1 MSDLNASRAPR
12 VLLIDDDEVVIG
24 SLRRYLAAQGSH
36 VEIATDPTV
45 AAGEFDVVVVDP
57 YLTGARHDGA
67 PSLIATARTS
77 QPRASLFV
85 LTAYPSNEINE
96 IAAAHDVVAVLT
108 KPQSIVYIADL
119 VTHSCADTVGSASP
133 SLALSS
139 KGSV

>member
-12 VLLIDDDEVVIG
+12 VLLIDDDDVVIG

-36 VEIATDPTV
+36 VEIATDPTLT
-45 AAGEFDVVVVDP
+45 AGEFDVVVVDP

-67 PSLIATARTS
+67 PSLIVTARTT
-77 QPRASLFV
+77 QPHASLFV
-85 LTAYPSNEINE
+85 LTAYPSNEINA
-96 IAAAHDVVAVLT
+96 IAAAQNAVAVLT

-119 VTHSCADTVGSASP
+119 VIHSCASTVGSAP
-133 SLALSS
+133 PALALSP